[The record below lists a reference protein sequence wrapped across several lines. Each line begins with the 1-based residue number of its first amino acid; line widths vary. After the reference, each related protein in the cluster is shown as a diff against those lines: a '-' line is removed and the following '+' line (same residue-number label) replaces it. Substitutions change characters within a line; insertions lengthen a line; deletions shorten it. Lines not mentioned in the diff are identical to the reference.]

1 MDWLDWDEPRIEPSR
16 KIDIIRDAIAAR
28 KWALIGAPLAALV
41 LVALCLLLATP
52 KYRAEAQVLIGGK
65 SNPTVLV
72 GDADRFATVTDEAR
86 LIASRDLARRAIKE
100 LGIEA
105 KPEFD
110 PLAEGLQPAARV
122 LILLGLTR
130 DPARMSLEER
140 VLKSYQDRLS
150 VSPPHGDGVVTIA
163 FQSED
168 RDLAALAANRIADLY
183 LEMRADAKLAG
194 AGDSAAR
201 IITRAV
207 APRRR
212 IYPDH
217 ASLLV
222 AGASA
227 AFAAFIVALAACVA
241 SPLRFAPLR
250 PLSRAPIRAS
260 IKDAVEKPIQQ
271 PRAIGQAAVF
281 ARLKAPDRR
290 HRQNPTASRAEADN
304 AQALAAIAGRI
315 LSKRRSSRGAR
326 IVVTGLTTAGAAP
339 GMTLALG
346 RLLGREGRSIVVFL
360 DKASRLDFGESVVA
374 PRGEKGLGDLLS
386 GRASFAE
393 VICLDPASRL
403 HFVPHGPVGPIDLGE
418 LANVLEALTRTYDFI
433 WLLAPPFDQDNM
445 AKMLAAQADFVVFEA
460 PPPPHEG
467 AACKA
472 QAELFECGAQE
483 VLVIGAPARLHRNLG
498 QDAA

>member
-28 KWALIGAPLAALV
+28 KWALIGAPLAALL
-41 LVALCLLLATP
+41 LVGLCLLLATP
-52 KYRAEAQVLIGGK
+52 RYRSEAQVLIGGK

-72 GDADRFATVTDEAR
+72 GDAEWFAAVKDEAR

-110 PLAEGLQPAARV
+110 PLAEGLQPASRV

-150 VSPPHGDGVVTIA
+150 VSPPHGNGVVTIA

-194 AGDSAAR
+194 AGESDAR
-201 IITRAV
+201 IIARAV

-212 IYPDH
+212 RYPDR
-217 ASLLV
+217 AWLFV

-227 AFAAFIVALAACVA
+227 AFAAFIVALAAGVS
-241 SPLRFAPLR
+241 SPLRPAPLR
-250 PLSRAPIRAS
+250 PPSRAP
-260 IKDAVEKPIQQ
+260 IKDAVEEPIQQ
-271 PRAIGQAAVF
+271 PRAIGQATVF
-281 ARLKAPDRR
+281 ARLRAPDRR
-290 HRQNPTASRAEADN
+290 HRQNAAASRAEADN
-304 AQALAAIAGRI
+304 TQALAAIAGRI

-360 DKASRLDFGESVVA
+360 DKASRLDFGESAVA

-403 HFVPHGPVGPIDLGE
+403 HFVPPGHVGPIDLGE

-483 VLVIGAPARLHRNLG
+483 VLVIGAPAPLRRSLG